1 MTQSTVLV
9 FLQVILFSTQVN
21 CNNQFEPP
29 DLFSVLRSCCTFGK
43 QLANPGR
50 QFGTCSDFQV
60 PIPNVPLEFQAC
72 HNNYK
77 HQQKNCHCMTSRPDF
92 YGEAEGG
99 RGTIMHELSSSLI
112 DIYSV

>member
-9 FLQVILFSTQVN
+9 FLQVILFSLQVN

-72 HNNYK
+72 HNDYK
-77 HQQKNCHCMTSRPDF
+77 HQQK
-92 YGEAEGG
+92 
-99 RGTIMHELSSSLI
+99 IVI
-112 DIYSV
+112 V

>member
-21 CNNQFEPP
+21 GNNQFEPP

-72 HNNYK
+72 YFLYFTN
-77 HQQKNCHCMTSRPDF
+77 
-92 YGEAEGG
+92 
-99 RGTIMHELSSSLI
+99 SSSQSKFADFFPGAMRI
-112 DIYSV
+112 DR